1 MARFL
6 SFGSINIDYTYSLH
20 HIVREGETLASSA
33 LTVSAG
39 GKGAN
44 QSAALAKAGCEVYH
58 AGRIGKDGLFILDML
73 EKAKKERDRHIT
85 LGMLHA
91 ESNLEFT
98 ETVTNVIQ
106 KHIQSNQ
113 IRGGKWGHD

>member
-6 SFGSINIDYTYSLH
+6 SFGSINIDYTYSLP

-44 QSAALAKAGCEVYH
+44 QSAALAKSGCEVYH

-73 EKAKKERDRHIT
+73 DSYGVDTRYVDTSSAVS
-85 LGMLHA
+85 GNA
-91 ESNLEFT
+91 
-98 ETVTNVIQ
+98 VIQ
-106 KHIQSNQ
+106 VDENGRNSRKA
-113 IRGGKWGHD
+113 GKGE